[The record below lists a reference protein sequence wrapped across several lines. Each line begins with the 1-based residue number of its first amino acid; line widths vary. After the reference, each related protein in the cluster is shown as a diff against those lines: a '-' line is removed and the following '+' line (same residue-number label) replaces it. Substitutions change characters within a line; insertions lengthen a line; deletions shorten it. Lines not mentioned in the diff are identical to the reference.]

1 MHRMQRAA
9 LISLLMGAASLA
21 HAQTLGADPLTVD
34 ITPAN
39 PAPYQT
45 ITITPHSTLTDLS
58 ASTVTV
64 TVNSAV
70 ISKGSGGT
78 GVSATVGGPGTA
90 TNITVAVAG
99 AGGNYSKSITLRPE
113 SVALIEEPTSTTHP
127 FYGGGALIAPQGRVR
142 LIAMPNFYSASGGSV
157 AADSLVYN
165 WKLGDQILQG
175 SSGIGKS
182 VLLVSAPVQYR
193 DAAITVTVSSQD
205 GSLVGSA
212 AITLTP
218 LSPVLLIYRNEPLL
232 GPLFDEVAAE
242 PYAMTGAEDSFRA
255 VPYFFASAPA
265 ITWNV
270 NGSAD
275 GTEPVVTVRTT
286 GSSAGT
292 AVLSATASQADTY
305 QNAQDS
311 RTIHYGASSSG
322 GGIFGL

>member
-1 MHRMQRAA
+1 MHRIRRAA
-9 LISLLMGAASLA
+9 FIGLLIGVAPFA

-39 PAPYQT
+39 PAPYQA

-64 TVNSAV
+64 TVNGTV
-70 ISKGSGGT
+70 VSKGSGGA

-90 TNITVAVAG
+90 TNIVVSVEG

-113 SVALIEEPTSTTHP
+113 SVALIEEPDSTTHP

-142 LIAMPNFYSASGGSV
+142 LIAMPDFVSASGAKLSGD
-157 AADSLVYN
+157 ALVYN
-165 WKLGDQILQG
+165 WKLGDQILEG

-193 DAAITVTVSSQD
+193 DADIALTVSSQD

-212 AITLTP
+212 SITLTP
-218 LSPVLLIYRNEPLL
+218 LSPMLLIYRNEPLL
-232 GPLFDEVAAE
+232 GPLFDEIAAN
-242 PYAMTGAEDSFRA
+242 PYTMEGDEDSFRA
-255 VPYFFASAPA
+255 VPYFFAEAPS
-265 ITWNV
+265 ITWDV
-270 NGSAD
+270 NGSNN

-286 GSSAGT
+286 GASAGT
-292 AVLSATASQADTY
+292 AVLSATANQTGTY
-305 QNAQDS
+305 QTAQDS
-311 RTIHYGASSSG
+311 RTIHYGASTSG